1 MSKASKGFTMI
12 EVLITLGIIIVLMI
26 ILLPAI
32 NAVREESRLVK
43 CQSNQQQIY
52 NVFISKLNSSHT
64 RLRPENLRHH
74 FEKELGETLEVYQ
87 CPNAAVYSQRPT
99 LSVSSIVT
107 TLNSFGFN
115 PRMSRLTGEHDAQK
129 IFSLDYRVVTA
140 NVIGP
145 KAPAEEFVQFVAPRH
160 FGMCNVLFFDGHVE
174 TRDPTLPT
182 IDALAIDPRYCWVHE
197 KHWRPFTDIHLKRT
211 EVNCVPQ
218 NPRVAKAPHTPDD
231 EFPKVIVL
239 NSEIDN
245 ENDDEET
252 DVPEM
257 RIPESENAPPTLVY
271 IINANNYLPE
281 NTNTTYRIK
290 MGDIH
295 IFDDDKGDNTI
306 ILSGTDVNDFEFEG
320 TVLYLK
326 AGVLLDYERRRAHRV
341 SVEIIDHT
349 IEEGHEPVQIT
360 YSLNLLDR

>member
-1 MSKASKGFTMI
+1 MI
-12 EVLITLGIIIVLMI
+12 EVLITLGIIIILMI

-43 CQSNQQQIY
+43 CQSNQRQIY
-52 NVFISKLNSSHT
+52 NVFIAKPNSLKT
-64 RLRPENLRHH
+64 QLRPENLRHH
-74 FEKELGETLEVYQ
+74 FEKELGETPEVYN
-87 CPNAAVYSQRPT
+87 CPNAAVYSQQSI

-115 PRMSRLTGEHDAQK
+115 SRMSRLMGEHDTQK
-129 IFSLDYRVVTA
+129 IFSLDYRVVA
-140 NVIGP
+140 VNVIGP
-145 KAPAEEFVQFVAPRH
+145 EAPAKEFVQFVAPRH

-174 TRDPTLPT
+174 TRDPTLPV

-197 KHWRPFTDIHLKRT
+197 KHWRPFTDIHLQRT
-211 EVNCVPQ
+211 EGNCLPQ
-218 NPRVAKAPHTPDD
+218 NPRVARAPPRRDEEIPEVVWSLPSIDD
-231 EFPKVIVL
+231 E
-239 NSEIDN
+239 N
-245 ENDDEET
+245 EDDET

-257 RIPESENAPPTLVY
+257 TIPEETGNAPPTLVY

-281 NTNTTYRIK
+281 HTNTTYRIK

-326 AGVLLDYERRRAHRV
+326 AGVLLDYERNRAHRV

-349 IEEGHEPVQIT
+349 IEEGHDPVQIT
-360 YSLNLLDR
+360 YSLNLIDR

>member
-1 MSKASKGFTMI
+1 
-12 EVLITLGIIIVLMI
+12 
-26 ILLPAI
+26 
-32 NAVREESRLVK
+32 
-43 CQSNQQQIY
+43 
-52 NVFISKLNSSHT
+52 
-64 RLRPENLRHH
+64 
-74 FEKELGETLEVYQ
+74 
-87 CPNAAVYSQRPT
+87 
-99 LSVSSIVT
+99 VS
-107 TLNSFGFN
+107 
-115 PRMSRLTGEHDAQK
+115 
-129 IFSLDYRVVTA
+129 
-140 NVIGP
+140 
-145 KAPAEEFVQFVAPRH
+145 
-160 FGMCNVLFFDGHVE
+160 
-174 TRDPTLPT
+174 
-182 IDALAIDPRYCWVHE
+182 
-197 KHWRPFTDIHLKRT
+197 
-211 EVNCVPQ
+211 Q
-218 NPRVAKAPHTPDD
+218 NPPVAKAPPSLDD